1 MIKKRQIYGILYDQ
15 PQFGLTMDQLTLK
28 TCELK
33 RRLHNSII
41 ISSSGLCLA
50 TVTVPS
56 DLLQRLSKDFTGCAH
71 SFTPLYFL
79 L

>member
-1 MIKKRQIYGILYDQ
+1 MIKKDKYMAYYDQ

-56 DLLQRLSKDFTGCAH
+56 NLLQRLSKDFTGCAH
-71 SFTPLYFL
+71 SFTPLYL
-79 L
+79 LL